1 MVVDG
6 GELTDRGRAGVES
19 LVGPEGV
26 GVDNYCGGGFDWVR
40 KTVMLETPGGI

>member
-1 MVVDG
+1 MVVNG

-26 GVDNYCGGGFDWVR
+26 GVDKYWWR
-40 KTVMLETPGGI
+40 WI